1 MLILEKL
8 RTLELEVAAAVDEL
22 FEVARH
28 NQVHENDIL
37 LVFLN
42 ASRLEEPDQSYL
54 RIGDGLIGLAY
65 RTQYE
70 FINEYRK
77 PAVQTEQ
84 DAKESGLRMQTFTV
98 HLEMLVYLKFW
109 ESDLLIRQ
117 LYELAL
123 LCQGKDYEWDFEVPG
138 FAREGSKQ
146 DIIRSEIRDA
156 LNVVAP
162 KFSNLIRGC
171 YSTQLRNAF
180 AHSQYYIVND
190 VISFLNYSEK
200 PEAHSPI
207 PSLKF
212 EEWSNYIHR
221 TLLIHNELV
230 RHLESIQKSYREQ
243 AKKNGPVNVL
253 VRGNTGTRYIQLVPD
268 TRRRREWIF
277 KNNMDKS

>member
-8 RTLELEVAAAVDEL
+8 RALESEVGEAVNEL
-22 FEVARH
+22 FEAARK
-28 NQVHENDIL
+28 NQIHENDIL

-42 ASRLEEPDQSYL
+42 AARLMEPSQNYL
-54 RIGDGLIGLAY
+54 HIGDGMIGLAY

-77 PAVQTEQ
+77 PAVQTEHE
-84 DAKESGLRMQTFTV
+84 ANESGIRMQTFTV

-123 LCQGKDYEWDFEVPG
+123 LCQGRDYEWDFEVPG

-146 DIIRSEIRDA
+146 DILRKEIRDA
-156 LNVVAP
+156 LSVIAP
-162 KFSNLIRGC
+162 KFSKLIGDS
-171 YSTQLRNAF
+171 YKTQLRNAF
-180 AHSQYYIVND
+180 AHSQYYIVHD
-190 VISFLNYSEK
+190 VISLLNYSEK

-221 TLLIHNELV
+221 TLLIHNALIKN
-230 RHLESIQKSYREQ
+230 LESIQTSYRAQ
-243 AKKNGPVNVL
+243 AEKNGPIDVL
-253 VRGNTGTRYIQLVPD
+253 VRGNTGKHYIQLVPD
-268 TRRRREWIF
+268 FRRKREWTF
-277 KNNMDKS
+277 KDNMDKS